1 EVSAAERMAHSVLSH
16 AEEGPEL
23 AQQARLMLADLAWM
37 DDDVTAALTWLSR
50 LRAHPHTRAVARAL
64 WVRESLIKQRATS
77 RRAYQAGKRYLAA
90 PWEYYGLTLRIDLI
104 ASAFEENSAG
114 AAWLAYRVSA
124 QQTEAEATPLLA
136 DILAMGVI
144 PDAVTARF

>member
-1 EVSAAERMAHSVLSH
+1 DRSAADASIAWLERHSAHDPYLQLRVADLWARTGEVSAAERMAHSVLSH

-77 RRAYQAGKRYLAA
+77 PRAYQAGKRYLAA
-90 PWEYYGLTLRIDLI
+90 PWEYDGLTLRIDLI
-104 ASAFEENSAG
+104 ASAFEENSA
-114 AAWLAYRVSA
+114 AA
-124 QQTEAEATPLLA
+124 
-136 DILAMGVI
+136 
-144 PDAVTARF
+144 